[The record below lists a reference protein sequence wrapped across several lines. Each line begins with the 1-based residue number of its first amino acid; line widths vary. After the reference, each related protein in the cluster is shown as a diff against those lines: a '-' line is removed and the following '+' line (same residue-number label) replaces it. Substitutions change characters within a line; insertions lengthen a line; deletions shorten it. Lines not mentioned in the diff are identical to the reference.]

1 MEDRIKYLFNQY
13 FENNCSREEL
23 DELFSYIRA
32 ADNDELLR
40 SLVKKAYDDSRQK
53 PSSQTYVNESG
64 NLILTGQEWLSGIP
78 LPQKRSKKRWLPI
91 LAFAAC
97 LIAVTVLAW
106 LTRQPPRSAAAPAV
120 AAVTKKTTERSEYKY
135 VLLPDST
142 QVWLN
147 ASSSLEFP
155 NHFNAVK
162 REVTL
167 SGEAYFDVKHAD
179 KTPFIIHTGKISTT
193 VLGTAFNIKAYPDR
207 ENIIVSVSR
216 GKVRVSYNN
225 TPVATLIKGQQVK
238 VSSLYSTAV
247 ERKIAPTQVAAWQQ
261 GNMSY
266 EDEALEDIIADLQ
279 RLYNVNIKIDNASIR
294 NLKVSTAFR
303 REIGIEQ
310 ALQVLCQ
317 LTDTVLKQENGWY
330 TIQ

>member
-1 MEDRIKYLFNQY
+1 MEERLKYLFRQY
-13 FENNCSREEL
+13 LDNNCSRQELEEF
-23 DELFSYIRA
+23 FSYIRA
-32 ADNDELLR
+32 ADTDELLR
-40 SLVKKAYDDSRQK
+40 SLIKKAYDDTRQT

-64 NLILTGQEWLSGIP
+64 NLILTGEEWLSHAA
-78 LPQKRSKKRWLPI
+78 LPTKPRKKKWASALVV
-91 LAFAAC
+91 LAC
-97 LIAVTVLAW
+97 LVATGAIAW
-106 LTRQPPRSAAAPAV
+106 LLYQPARSTAAPAV
-120 AAVTKKTTERSEYKY
+120 AALTKKTTERSEYKY

-147 ASSSLEFP
+147 ASSTLEFP
-155 NHFNAVK
+155 DHFDASK
-162 REVTL
+162 REVSL

-207 ENIIVSVSR
+207 ENIVVSVSR
-216 GKVRVSYNN
+216 GKVRVSYDN
-225 TPVATLIKGQQVK
+225 TPVATLVKGQQVK
-238 VSSLYSTAV
+238 VSSVYSTAV
-247 ERKIAPTQVAAWQQ
+247 ERKIAPAAVAAWQQ

-266 EDEALEDIIADLQ
+266 EDEAFEDIVADLQ
-279 RLYNVNIKIDNASIR
+279 RLYNVNIRVDNSSIR
-294 NLKVSTAFR
+294 SLKLSTSFR

-330 TIQ
+330 IIK